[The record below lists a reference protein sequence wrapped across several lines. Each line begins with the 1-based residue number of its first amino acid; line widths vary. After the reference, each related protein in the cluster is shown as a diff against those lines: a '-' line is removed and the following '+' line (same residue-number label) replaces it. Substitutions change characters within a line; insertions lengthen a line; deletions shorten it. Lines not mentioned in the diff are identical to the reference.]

1 MVTVRVFPALS
12 VAVTVKVWLP
22 TVEVSIGEPFG
33 TVPTHEVEA
42 RLLSVHL
49 KFAFTTWSSLKSSPS
64 FGRAMFAVGRSA
76 SALNA
81 TRFSVGSIRP
91 ATSKARNWTKWLPV
105 VKPESGPGVGLEGA
119 AVDRVR

>member
-12 VAVTVKVWLP
+12 VAVTLKVWLP

-33 TVPTHEVEA
+33 TVPTHEA
-42 RLLSVHL
+42 RPDCLSAHL
-49 KFAFTTWSSLKSSPS
+49 KFAFTTWPSLKSSPF
-64 FGRAMFAVGRSA
+64 FGRAMLAVGRSE
-76 SALNA
+76 SALKA

-105 VKPESGPGVGLEGA
+105 VKPESGPV
-119 AVDRVR
+119 